1 MGRRRYQR
9 PNVRRTQ
16 SKHPQWWF
24 KARTDVIGEEDG
36 ERRRVEIPHY
46 LGYCKDVTKRE
57 AEKARDAI
65 LEKINHPQLILT
77 SQVPFGS
84 VLDSFEKVGMEEIG
98 QVTRQ
103 GYESLIKVH
112 FRPVLGKL
120 RMCDLTPL
128 KCREWIV
135 GLRSALAPRSRQKAV
150 RLFRQIWEFAVEI
163 DCTQTVC
170 PLRKYKVKGDDK
182 REKTLPT
189 VEQFRAMLAILEEPY
204 ASMLAW
210 TTFTGMRIGEVMAM
224 RGHQMRGESL
234 VISESRTQGNKIVK
248 VKTGK
253 PRVVP
258 IGHLQK
264 PAITDPNALV
274 FDVAYQ
280 TGLYHLKAAAKT
292 VGIEYPGFGWHTFR
306 RAHATWFERS
316 GGSREDSQAQLGHST
331 PEQTGVYVQPGDP
344 EFERRAAAEREMF
357 ERVMFSQKGGR
368 A

>member
-1 MGRRRYQR
+1 MARRRYQK
-9 PNVRRTQ
+9 PNVRKTAARN
-16 SKHPQWWF
+16 PQWWF
-24 KARTDVIGEEDG
+24 KARVDAITEEGTDRIEK
-36 ERRRVEIPHY
+36 PYY
-46 LGYCKDVTKRE
+46 LGFCREVTKRE
-57 AEKARDAI
+57 AEKKRDAI
-65 LEKINHPQLILT
+65 LEKINQPQLILT
-77 SQVPFGS
+77 SQVAFAS
-84 VLDSFEKVGMEEIG
+84 VLDSFLKVGMEEIG

-112 FRPVLGKL
+112 FRPMLGSL

-128 KCREWIV
+128 RCREWIV
-135 GLRSALAPRSRQKAV
+135 GLRVALAPRSRQKAV
-150 RLFRQIWEFAVEI
+150 RLFRQIWEFAIEI

-189 VEQFRAMLAILEEPY
+189 VEQFRMMLAVLEEPY
-204 ASMLAW
+204 SSMLAW
-210 TTFTGMRIGEVMAM
+210 ATFTGMRIGEVMAL
-224 RGHQMRGESL
+224 RGHQMRGDSL
-234 VISESRTQGNKIVK
+234 VISESRTQVNKIVK

-264 PAITDPNALV
+264 PSAEPNALV
-274 FDVAYQ
+274 FDVPYQ
-280 TGLYHLKAAAKT
+280 TGLYHLKAAAKK

-306 RAHATWFERS
+306 RVHATLFERY
-316 GGSREDSQAQLGHST
+316 GGRREDSQAQLGHST

-357 ERVMFSQKGGR
+357 ERVMFMKAGR